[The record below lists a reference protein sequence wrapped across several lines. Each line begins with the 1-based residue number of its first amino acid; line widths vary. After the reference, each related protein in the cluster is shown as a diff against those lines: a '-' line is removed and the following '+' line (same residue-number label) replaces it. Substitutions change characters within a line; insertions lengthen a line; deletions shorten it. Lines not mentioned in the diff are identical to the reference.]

1 MILDKIVEHKY
12 LEICEQKKQLALG
25 VLKEKLSE
33 LEMESYSFKS
43 ALKGPGISIIAE
55 IKKASPSRGVIRRDF
70 NPVDIA
76 WQYNNS
82 PIRAISVLT
91 DEKFFQGKLEYLKA
105 VKTAGSLPVLR
116 KDFIIDSYQ
125 IYQAR
130 LYGADAVLLITA
142 ILTEEKLKRYIAL
155 ARELGMDALVEV
167 HDRDELEQALSAG
180 ADIIGIN
187 NRNLRTFKVK
197 LETTFDLFKYI
208 PQNKVVVS
216 ESGIKK
222 RTDMELLE
230 KKVDAVLIGEALMT
244 STSLG
249 DKVKELI
256 G

>member
-1 MILDKIVEHKY
+1 MILDKIIEHKN
-12 LEICEQKKQLALG
+12 LEVCEQKKQLDPG
-25 VLKEKLSE
+25 VLREKLSE
-33 LEMESYSFKS
+33 LEMASYSFKS
-43 ALKGPGISIIAE
+43 ALKRSGISIIAE

-76 WQYNNS
+76 QQYNNS
-82 PIRAISVLT
+82 PVRAISVLT
-91 DEKFFQGKLEYLKA
+91 DEKFFHGKLEYLKE

-142 ILTEEKLKRYIAL
+142 VLTAEKLQRYIAL
-155 ARELGMDALVEV
+155 TKELGMDALVEV

-187 NRNLRTFKVK
+187 NRDLRTFKVK
-197 LETTFDLFKYI
+197 LATTLDLLKYI
-208 PQNKVVVS
+208 PQDRVVVS
-216 ESGIKK
+216 ESGIKN
-222 RTDMELLE
+222 RTDIDLLE

-244 STSLG
+244 SASPG

>member
-1 MILDKIVEHKY
+1 MILDKIIEHKN
-12 LEICEQKKQLALG
+12 LEVCEQKKQLDPG

-33 LEMESYSFKS
+33 LEMASYSFKS
-43 ALKGPGISIIAE
+43 ALKRPGISIIAE

-76 WQYNNS
+76 QQYNNS
-82 PIRAISVLT
+82 PVRAISVLT
-91 DEKFFQGKLEYLKA
+91 DEKFFQGRLEYLKE
-105 VKTAGSLPVLR
+105 VKAAGSLPVLR

-142 ILTEEKLKRYIAL
+142 VLTAEKLQRYIAL
-155 ARELGMDALVEV
+155 TKELRMDALVEV

-187 NRNLRTFKVK
+187 NRDLRTFKVK
-197 LETTFDLFKYI
+197 LATTLDLLKYI
-208 PQNKVVVS
+208 PQDRVVVS
-216 ESGIKK
+216 ESGIKN
-222 RTDMELLE
+222 RTDIDLLE
-230 KKVDAVLIGEALMT
+230 KKVDAVLVGEALMT
-244 STSLG
+244 STSPG